1 MFRDFPFVQMIL
13 CLSCIWFT
21 CNYEIKALADG
32 NEQGLMGYS
41 AGVLI
46 SRVLKARLQ
55 IEEGWERVWA
65 ILMKSMTGV
74 QNILK
79 ERRRRASPRCFT
91 VPFNVYIQWIV
102 PFCITYQLLVLT
114 KCHRQG
120 GANIYRYAGLF
131 CGVWTRKKKH
141 SSEGSIIY
149 SPLCCSKPVWL
160 SFFSRTQK
168 KIFRKIYISCF
179 YQCKKK

>member
-1 MFRDFPFVQMIL
+1 MIL

-21 CNYEIKALADG
+21 CNNEIKALADG

-46 SRVLKARLQ
+46 SRVIQARLQ
-55 IEEGWERVWA
+55 IEEGWERVCA

-74 QNILK
+74 QNILE
-79 ERRRRASPRCFT
+79 ERRRRAAPRCFT

-120 GANIYRYAGLF
+120 GAHIYRHTGLF
-131 CGVWTRKKKH
+131 CGVWKRKKETFKWVFH
-141 SSEGSIIY
+141 HLFTLMLFQTCMTFFLHWKNILAVFIHAKIVNGVQNNI
-149 SPLCCSKPVWL
+149 WAHL
-160 SFFSRTQK
+160 SLK
-168 KIFRKIYISCF
+168 LL
-179 YQCKKK
+179 